1 MPTRVLFV
9 CTGNSCRSVM
19 AQGLLQKELKQQE
32 HRLREPVDVMS
43 AGVFA
48 IEGLPASKETLVLLQ
63 QEGVDYSG
71 HMSRHLSDNMI
82 RQATAIFVME
92 QLHLEE
98 ILRRVPEAKVK
109 THLLKTFG
117 LPSASAEEPPN
128 IADPIGKPL
137 ELYEIC
143 FATIKEAV
151 ARVANDVIARQTR

>member
-19 AQGLLQKELKQQE
+19 AQGLLQKELQQQE

-48 IEGLPASKETLVLLQ
+48 IEGLPASKETLLLLQ

-82 RQATAIFVME
+82 RQAAAIFVME

-98 ILRRVPEAKVK
+98 ILRRVPEAKAK

-117 LPSASAEEPPN
+117 RPPVSAEENPN

-137 ELYEIC
+137 EIYEIC
-143 FATIKEAV
+143 FATVKEAV
-151 ARVANDVIARQTR
+151 ARVANDVIARQKP